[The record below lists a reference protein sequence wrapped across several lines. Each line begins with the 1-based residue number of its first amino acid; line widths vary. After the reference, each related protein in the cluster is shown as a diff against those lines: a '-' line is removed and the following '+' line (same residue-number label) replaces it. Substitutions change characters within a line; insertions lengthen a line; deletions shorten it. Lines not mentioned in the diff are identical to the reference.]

1 MQRKEL
7 NGKPIL
13 REETGHQEESFER
26 RGEGQYDENINSDN
40 LQNKNVDPAETE
52 GERSVKN
59 DDEGLRGG

>member
-7 NGKPIL
+7 NGKPVL
-13 REETGHQEESFER
+13 REDTGQNEESIER
-26 RGEGQYDENINSDN
+26 RGERQHDESINSDN
-40 LQNKNVDPAETE
+40 LQNKNTDPAETE